1 MIQPR
6 TRTGDDGGNRPAR
19 AHVAIEDLVR
29 LQHRSH
35 GFSLLPHQ
43 PVHSIL
49 TGRHASRLR
58 GRGLNFEELR
68 HYWQGDDIRTMDWL
82 ATARLRSPHVRV
94 YSEERDRPVLLIVDQ
109 RMSMFFG
116 SRGAMKSVI
125 AAEVAALAAWRVTG
139 SGDRVGAI
147 VFDDAEVVEIRPQ
160 SRRRGALRILGT
172 VARLNQALS
181 VETRA
186 ASQPGMLN
194 EALRHAERLA
204 THDWLVCL
212 VTDAAGADAE
222 TVQLVTR
229 LTAHN
234 DVMTAFIYDPLEED
248 LPDLGRVAVED
259 GGRQIFVDTAR
270 TRLRRDF
277 ADAFS
282 TRLEAVERFSRS
294 RTIPVM
300 RIRTDRDPAAQIRAI
315 LGQRLSAGRRQ
326 AQAAR

>member
-1 MIQPR
+1 MQARPDSH
-6 TRTGDDGGNRPAR
+6 DDGGDRTAR
-19 AHVAIEDLVR
+19 AHVSVEDLVR
-29 LQHRSH
+29 LQHRSR
-35 GFSLLPHQ
+35 GFSLLPRQ

-94 YSEERDRPVLLIVDQ
+94 YSEERDRPVLLVVDQ
-109 RMSMFFG
+109 RLSMFFG
-116 SRGAMKSVI
+116 SRGAMKSVV

-139 SGDRVGAI
+139 SGDRIGAV
-147 VFDDAEVVEIRPQ
+147 VFDDAQAVEIRPQ
-160 SRRRGALRILGT
+160 SRDRGALRILGA
-172 VARLNQALS
+172 VARMNQALS

-194 EALRHAERLA
+194 EALRHADRLA

-222 TVQLVTR
+222 TVRLVTR

-234 DVMTAFIYDPLEED
+234 DVMTAFIYDPLEAE
-248 LPDLGRVAVED
+248 LPDLGRVAVEE
-259 GGRQIFVDTAR
+259 GGRQLAIDTGRA
-270 TRLRRDF
+270 RLRRDF
-277 ADAFS
+277 AEAFS
-282 TRLEAVERFSRS
+282 SRLEAVERFSRS
-294 RTIPVM
+294 RTIPVL

-315 LGQRLSAGRRQ
+315 LGEKLSAGRRQ
-326 AQAAR
+326 AGAAS